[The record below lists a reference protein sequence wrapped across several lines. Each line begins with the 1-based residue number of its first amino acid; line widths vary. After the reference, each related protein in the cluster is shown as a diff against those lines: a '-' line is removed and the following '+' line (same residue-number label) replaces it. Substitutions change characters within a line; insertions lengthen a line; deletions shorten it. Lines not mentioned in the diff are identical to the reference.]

1 MAGTI
6 VKSGTNR
13 TISLYLTDV
22 PSSSYT
28 IGQVAVT
35 AATDLLGHCKSMQF
49 PEPSSDDI
57 DVTDWDSEAKEYEN
71 GMIDFGE
78 ANSVRNLTSDEYES
92 AMDLAQVGTK
102 KILTVTVK
110 NKAGTEIIKRQG
122 ECTVKAPSVAN
133 TEVDG
138 VLEVTTTY
146 KMSGTFAKFTG
157 TVS

>member
-6 VKSGTNR
+6 VKSGNNR

-35 AATDLLGHCKSMQF
+35 SSTDLLGHCKSMQF

-57 DVTDWDSEAKEYEN
+57 DVTDWDSEAKEFEQ

-78 ANSVRNLTSDEYES
+78 ANSVRNLTDDEYET
-92 AMDLAQVGTK
+92 AMDLAQAGTS

-122 ECTVKAPSVAN
+122 LCTVKAPSVAN

-157 TVS
+157 TIS

>member
-6 VKSGTNR
+6 VKSGNNR

-28 IGQVAVT
+28 IGTVAVAT
-35 AATDLLGHCKSMQF
+35 TDLLGHCKSMQF

-57 DVTDWDSEAKEYEN
+57 DVTDWDSNAKEFEQ

-78 ANSVRNLTSDEYES
+78 ANSVRNLTDDEYES
-92 AMDLAQVGTK
+92 AMDLAQAGTS

-122 ECTVKAPSVAN
+122 LCTVKAPSIAN

-157 TVS
+157 TIS

>member
-1 MAGTI
+1 MAATI
-6 VKSGTNR
+6 VRSGNNR

-22 PSSSYT
+22 PTGTYT
-28 IGQVAVT
+28 IGSVGVT

-49 PEPSSDDI
+49 PEPSQEDI
-57 DVTDWDSEAKEYEN
+57 DVTDWDSEAKEYEQ

-78 ANSVRNLTSDEYES
+78 ANSVRNLNTDEYES
-92 AMDLAQVGTK
+92 AMDLAQANTS
-102 KILTVTVK
+102 KILTVIVK

-122 ECTVKAPSVAN
+122 LCMIKAPSVAN

-146 KMSGTFAKFTG
+146 KMSGEFAKFTG
-157 TVS
+157 TVA

>member
-6 VKSGTNR
+6 VKSGNNR

-28 IGQVAVT
+28 IGAVDVA
-35 AATDLLGHCKSMQF
+35 ASDLLGHCKSMQF

-57 DVTDWDSEAKEYEN
+57 DVTDWDSEAKEFEQ

-78 ANSVRNLTSDEYES
+78 ANSVRNLTNDEYES
-92 AMDLAQVGTK
+92 AMDLAQAGTS

-110 NKAGTEIIKRQG
+110 NKAGTQIIKRQG
-122 ECTVKAPSVAN
+122 LVTVKAPSVAN

-157 TVS
+157 TIS

>member
-6 VKSGTNR
+6 VKSGNNR
-13 TISLYLTDV
+13 TISLYLTAV

-28 IGQVAVT
+28 IGQVDVT
-35 AATDLLGHCKSMQF
+35 SSTDLLGHCKSMQF

-57 DVTDWDSEAKEYEN
+57 DVTDWDSNAKEFEQ

-78 ANSVRNLTSDEYES
+78 ANSVRNLTDDEYES
-92 AMDLAQVGTK
+92 AMDLAQAGTS

-122 ECTVKAPSVAN
+122 LCTVKAPSIAN

-157 TVS
+157 TIS

>member
-6 VKSGTNR
+6 VKSGNNR

-22 PSSSYT
+22 PESSYT
-28 IGQVAVT
+28 IGAVAVAT
-35 AATDLLGHCKSMQF
+35 ADLLGHCKSMQF

-57 DVTDWDSEAKEYEN
+57 DVTDWDSQAKEFEQ

-92 AMDLAQVGTK
+92 AMDLAQAGTS

-122 ECTVKAPSVAN
+122 LCTVKAPSIAN

-157 TVS
+157 TIS

>member
-6 VKSGTNR
+6 VKSGNNR

-22 PSSSYT
+22 PAGSYT
-28 IGQVAVT
+28 IGAVDVT

-57 DVTDWDSEAKEYEN
+57 DVTDWDSQAKEFEQ

-78 ANSVRNLTSDEYES
+78 SNSVRNLTNDEYES
-92 AMDLAQVGTK
+92 AMDLAQAGTS

-122 ECTVKAPSVAN
+122 LCTVKAPSIAN

-157 TVS
+157 TIS

>member
-6 VKSGTNR
+6 VKSGNNR

-22 PSSSYT
+22 PESSYT
-28 IGQVAVT
+28 IGSVAVAT
-35 AATDLLGHCKSMQF
+35 ADLLGHCKSMQF

-57 DVTDWDSEAKEYEN
+57 DVTDWDSQAKEFEQ

-78 ANSVRNLTSDEYES
+78 ANSVRNLTNDEYES
-92 AMDLAQVGTK
+92 AMDLAQAGTS

-122 ECTVKAPSVAN
+122 LCTVKAPSVAN

-157 TVS
+157 TIS